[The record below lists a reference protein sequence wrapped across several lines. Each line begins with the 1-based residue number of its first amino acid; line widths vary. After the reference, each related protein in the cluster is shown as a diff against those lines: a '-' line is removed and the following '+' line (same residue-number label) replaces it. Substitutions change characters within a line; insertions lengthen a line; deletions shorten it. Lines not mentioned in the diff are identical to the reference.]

1 MTADPNGAPADSP
14 NAAPNAAPIDGG
26 LEHARERGL
35 PVGEIADR
43 VTRESD
49 TCRVWSLTLRPGQA
63 TAYHLHRHPHAM
75 VAVTGGDIAIET
87 VDGDTT
93 ALVLDAG
100 ETRLVEDRGR
110 AERIVNRSRHEQVF
124 SLIEFKAVR
133 WVFAG
138 DLPPPDAAL
147 AEADEARA
155 AAFREVLISTSDEA
169 WQPKSLPGLA
179 QKMLWRD
186 EETGAS
192 IALIRFEKGAGIP
205 NAHQHASNQFMFCLS
220 GQYRYIPT
228 GTTLVPGTFYWNPE
242 GSVHGPTVADE
253 TSVFLEIYDGPHYP
267 VKPSWYSDPEDAR

>member
-1 MTADPNGAPADSP
+1 MNAEPTVASP
-14 NAAPNAAPIDGG
+14 VDGG
-26 LEHARERGL
+26 LEEARARGFD
-35 PVGEIADR
+35 VGEIADR
-43 VTRESD
+43 VTGESD
-49 TCRVWSLTLRPGQA
+49 TCRIWSLSLEPGAA
-63 TAYHLHRHPHAM
+63 TPFHLHRHPFAM
-75 VAVTGGDIAIET
+75 VAIAGGRIAIET
-87 VDGDTT
+87 VDGERRELTL
-93 ALVLDAG
+93 APG
-100 ETRLVEDRGR
+100 ESHLVENRGR
-110 AERIVNRSRHEQVF
+110 AERITNEETQAQAF
-124 SLIEFKAVR
+124 TIIEFKTVR

-138 DLPPPDAAL
+138 DLPPPDADL
-147 AEADEARA
+147 TEADEARA
-155 AAFREVLISTSDEA
+155 AAFREVLISTDDED

-186 EETGAS
+186 EESGAS

-267 VKPSWYSDPEDAR
+267 VQPSWYSDPEDAR